1 MLPGPKGEDRRLYHR
16 SVSRLSKTKVPSLQS
31 VQYHSSTEVLCTC
44 NFRNLH
50 HSPRHLA
57 LVTIPSL
64 NNQFGRKT
72 IIRSG
77 ATSHMSLIPILF
89 HLRTLS
95 ALNNDSRG
103 KRAAPQYQSD
113 ELPNRYTSSL
123 QQPSCTLHRI
133 HNRASSCPSIDIR
146 PADAIYIET
155 KAPRVCAAPE
165 SYMLCAPPACEE
177 DRLQLVSCQ
186 PCPLSFRD
194 IPVL

>member
-146 PADAIYIET
+146 PADAIHHALQSTSVQPMLSTLRRKPLVYVLRQNRTCCVPPQHARKI
-155 KAPRVCAAPE
+155 VC
-165 SYMLCAPPACEE
+165 SW
-177 DRLQLVSCQ
+177 
-186 PCPLSFRD
+186 
-194 IPVL
+194 